1 MFTKKVL
8 LQKDKESFH
17 HGYLLAGDF
26 EVSRKM
32 AFEAAKVI
40 LLEPTS
46 DVGSTDIGCRLETH
60 PDFFYQ
66 QFELFSVKD
75 SQELRRKASLR
86 PLFGNSKVFVIEII
100 SFSIESAN
108 ALLKTFEEPYEGT
121 HFFVIVSSLEDVIPT
136 LRSRL
141 TVIDSGMSREII
153 DEEKKKFYEKF
164 LRDLPVKRLDMIQNI
179 IKNKDKEKGIEF
191 VNELEIVIH
200 EKLIPLEARN
210 EVSAV
215 AISDLLL
222 TGQKCR
228 DFLGQRGGSL
238 KMVLEHLAL
247 TLPQM

>member
-1 MFTKKVL
+1 
-8 LQKDKESFH
+8 
-17 HGYLLAGDF
+17 
-26 EVSRKM
+26 M
-32 AFEAAKVI
+32 AFETAEAI
-40 LLEPTS
+40 LSPE
-46 DVGSTDIGCRLETH
+46 GRLETH

-86 PLFGNSKVFVIEII
+86 PLFGNSKVFVVEIL

-121 HFFVIVSSLEDVIPT
+121 HFFVIVPSLEDVIPT

-164 LRDLPVKRLDMIQNI
+164 LRDLPAKRLDVIQNI
-179 IKNKDKEKGIEF
+179 IKNKEKEKGIEF
-191 VNELEIVIH
+191 LNELEVVVAGG
-200 EKLIPLEARN
+200 KPTTVVNSLEQ
-210 EVSAV
+210 
-215 AISDLLL
+215 I
-222 TGQKCR
+222 QKCR
-228 DFLGQRGGSL
+228 DFLYQRGGSL

>member
-1 MFTKKVL
+1 MISG
-8 LQKDKESFH
+8 SFH
-17 HGYLLAGDF
+17 HGYLLAGNF

-32 AFEAAKVI
+32 AFETAKKI
-40 LLEPTS
+40 LK
-46 DVGSTDIGCRLETH
+46 STTVVDGNDNGCRLETH

-86 PLFGNSKVFVIEII
+86 PLFGNSKVFVVEIL

-121 HFFVIVSSLEDVIPT
+121 HFFVIVPSLEDVIPT

-164 LRDLPVKRLDMIQNI
+164 LRDLPAKRLDAIQNI
-179 IKNKDKEKGIEF
+179 IKNKEKEKGIEF
-191 VNELEIVIH
+191 LNELEVVVAGG
-200 EKLIPLEARN
+200 KPTTVVNSLEQ
-210 EVSAV
+210 
-215 AISDLLL
+215 I
-222 TGQKCR
+222 QKCR
-228 DFLGQRGGSL
+228 DFLYQRGGSL

>member
-1 MFTKKVL
+1 MISG
-8 LQKDKESFH
+8 SFH
-17 HGYLLAGDF
+17 HGYLLAGNPAI
-26 EVSRKM
+26 SRGM
-32 AFEAAKVI
+32 AFETAEKI
-40 LLEPTS
+40 LKS
-46 DVGSTDIGCRLETH
+46 KSTTVVDGNDNGCRLETH

-86 PLFGNSKVFVIEII
+86 PLFGNSKVFVVEIL

-121 HFFVIVSSLEDVIPT
+121 HFFVIVPSLEDVIPT

-191 VNELEIVIH
+191 LNELEVVVAGG
-200 EKLIPLEARN
+200 KPTTVVNSLEQ
-210 EVSAV
+210 
-215 AISDLLL
+215 I
-222 TGQKCR
+222 QKCR
-228 DFLGQRGGSL
+228 DFLYQRGGSL
-238 KMVLEHLAL
+238 KMVLEHIAL
-247 TLPQM
+247 SLPQM